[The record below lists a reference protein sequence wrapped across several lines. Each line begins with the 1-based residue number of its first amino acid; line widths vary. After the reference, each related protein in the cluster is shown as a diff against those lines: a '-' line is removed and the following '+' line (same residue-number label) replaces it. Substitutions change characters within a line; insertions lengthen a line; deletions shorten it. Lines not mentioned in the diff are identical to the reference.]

1 MLLIT
6 RKITDEFKSKLFKG
20 KVVIIY
26 GPRQSGK
33 TTFIKNLC
41 KDYKNAKYI
50 NCDDPENAE
59 YLHPRGAA
67 QLKNFFGNTNLVI
80 LDEAQKVKD
89 IGLTLKIIVDTYKDI
104 QIIATGSSAFD
115 LEDKLAEPLTGRHY
129 DFMMFPF
136 SFEELENSGLSSDI
150 EQRIIYGSYPE
161 VVFPKEGDTPLER
174 ILSISNDYMLKD
186 ILAFEG
192 IRKSDILRKLL
203 KVLAYQMSGE
213 ISFREISENF
223 GMSVQTIQN
232 YVEILE
238 KAFIIFMLPPY
249 GGNPRIALRRTKKI
263 YFYDTGL
270 RNAIINNFD
279 SLSVRPD
286 KGALFENYIVSEFYK
301 KNINNKEFKNLFFYR
316 SYNGEEID
324 IITQKGG
331 KLFGY
336 ECKYKNDSDLIKKSI
351 NAPIQK
357 VEVITKLNFK
367 KFLLPKSNG

>member
-1 MLLIT
+1 MEIT
-6 RKITDEFKSKLFKG
+6 RKIAENFKSKLFKG

-33 TTFIKNLC
+33 TTFIKRIV
-41 KDYKNAKYI
+41 KDYPDSKYI

-59 YLHPRGAA
+59 KLQIKAA
-67 QLKNFFGNTNLVI
+67 SQLKDLFGNTNLVF

-89 IGLTLKIIVDTYKDI
+89 IGRTLKLLVDTYPEI
-104 QIIATGSSAFD
+104 QIVATGSSAFD

-129 DFMMFPF
+129 DFMLFPF
-136 SFEELENSGLSSDI
+136 SFEELEVPDISSNNI

-161 VVFPKEGDTPLER
+161 VVFPKEGDTALER
-174 ILSISNDYMLKD
+174 ILSISSDYMLKD

-192 IRKSDILRKLL
+192 IRKSEILRKLL

-223 GMSVQTIQN
+223 GMSVATIQN
-232 YVEILE
+232 YVGILE
-238 KAFIIFMLPPY
+238 KAFIIFLLPPY

-279 SLSVRPD
+279 PLDVRPD
-286 KGALFENYIVSEFYK
+286 KGALFENYVVSEFYK
-301 KNINNKEFKNLFFYR
+301 KNTNNQEHKNLFFYR
-316 SYNGEEID
+316 SYGGEEID
-324 IITQKGG
+324 IVTQKNSE
-331 KLFGY
+331 LLGY
-336 ECKYKNDSDLIKKSI
+336 ECKYKNDSTFFTKSTD
-351 NAPIQK
+351 APVQK
-357 VEVITKLNFK
+357 VEVITKDNLR
-367 KFLLPKSNG
+367 KFLFKV